1 VHPSTRRSTMS
12 AQLNRRAVL
21 AGAATA
27 TVAPALRSLLKAL
40 ALPPQ

>member
-1 VHPSTRRSTMS
+1 MSTRM
-12 AQLNRRAVL
+12 NRRAVL

-40 ALPPQ
+40 ALPLE